1 MKTCISFL
9 FILVLLFLSD
19 TASFS
24 QKIKGNRLLDQF
36 GRTAYSYLLSANR
49 PGYGADA
56 FTLEKGKTSLSLGV
70 SYSDEVIDVPVSLSY
85 GVTDNFELSAGI
97 SPYTESYN
105 FLGSKINGMGDS
117 YFGLKFSFLETD
129 YFIHAFQSIIKI
141 PTASSSKE
149 LGTGKADLYFA
160 IAQGFV
166 SGRFGYDLSFEVNL
180 LQRRDFPTGKK
191 YPTAIQQQIDSAMA
205 SYDYRFEPEI
215 VISGGPSVDISKRVS
230 AYTGISFS
238 RNTRLNYN
246 TTGIYGGMG
255 IMLSK
260 KTSFSVGGSYGL
272 EEAGTWGVSGGL
284 NFTF

>member
-1 MKTCISFL
+1 MRTGKSIL
-9 FILVLLFLSD
+9 FILILLLIFDSA
-19 TASFS
+19 TYS
-24 QKIKGNRLLDQF
+24 QRKKGNRLLDLL

-70 SYSDEVIDVPVSLSY
+70 SYSDEVLDVPVSVSY

-105 FLGSKINGMGDS
+105 FLGSKVNGVGDS
-117 YFGLKFSFLETD
+117 YAGLKFSFLESD

-149 LGTGKADLYFA
+149 LGTGKVDMYFA
-160 IAQGFV
+160 IAQGYV
-166 SGRFGYDLSFEVNL
+166 NGRFGYDLSFEVNL
-180 LQRRDFPTGKK
+180 LQRRDFPAGKK
-191 YPTAIQQQIDSAMA
+191 YPAVLLQQIDSVKN
-205 SYDYRFEPEI
+205 SYDYTFEPEL

-230 AYTGISFS
+230 LYTGLSFS

-246 TTGIYGGMG
+246 STGIYGGMG

-260 KTSFSVGGSYGL
+260 KSGFSIGGSYGL
-272 EEAGTWGVSGGL
+272 EETGTWGISTGL
-284 NFTF
+284 SYTF